1 MSDVIIRSLYEGRLK
16 TWADARLPKL
26 TIAFEDVVYTPPADG
41 SPYLKAYLLP
51 GNTDSEDLAGA
62 HKSYRGIFQVS
73 VVTKAGAGRGPAGQ
87 IAEELATLFP
97 NNLALTK
104 TGFTVYVR
112 TPTSNAPAIS
122 SDTTSALP
130 VSFEY
135 RADKTT

>member
-1 MSDVIIRSLYEGRLK
+1 MSDTIIRSLYEGRLK

-26 TIAFEDVVYTPPADG
+26 TIAFEDVIFTPPIDG
-41 SPYLKAYLLP
+41 STYLKAYLLP
-51 GNTDSEDLAGA
+51 GNSDSEDLAGQ

-73 VVTKAGAGRGPAGQ
+73 VVTKSGVGRGPAGQ
-87 IAEELATLFP
+87 IANELAALFP

-104 TGFTVYVR
+104 TDFTVFVR
-112 TPTSNAPAIS
+112 SPTSNAPAIS

-135 RADKTT
+135 RADTTT

>member
-1 MSDVIIRSLYEGRLK
+1 VSDVIIRSVYEGRLK
-16 TWADARLPKL
+16 TWADARVPKL
-26 TIAFEDVVYTPPADG
+26 TIAFEDRVFVPPPDG
-41 SPYLKAYLLP
+41 SAYLKAYLLP
-51 GNTDSEDLAGA
+51 GNSDSEDLAGA

-73 VVTKAGAGRGPAGQ
+73 VITKSGLGRGPAGQ
-87 IAEELATLFP
+87 IADELAALFP

-112 TPTSNAPAIS
+112 SPTSNAPAIQ

-135 RADKTT
+135 RADTTT

>member
-16 TWADARLPKL
+16 AWADARVPKL
-26 TIAFEDVVYTPPADG
+26 TVAFEDVSYTPPADG
-41 SPYLKAYLLP
+41 STYLKAYLLP
-51 GNTDSEDLAGA
+51 GNADSEDLAGK

-73 VVTKAGAGRGPAGQ
+73 VITKSGTGRGPAGQ
-87 IAEELATLFP
+87 IADELAALFP

-104 TGFTVYVR
+104 TGLTVYVR
-112 TPTSNAPAIS
+112 SPTSNAPAIQ